1 MACLL
6 ASVNNKWKKA
16 ITIVLQTKKY
26 QKSFQFELRDL
37 YILSERN
44 EEDAMKEFLREL
56 DKETCKIVVS
66 KDIRGRYKK
75 STTVIIGIQASAESI
90 AKTLKSKIGTGGTY
104 KDGKIIL
111 QGDHRD
117 AVKQFLIGEGFNE
130 GSIEVL

>member
-1 MACLL
+1 
-6 ASVNNKWKKA
+6 
-16 ITIVLQTKKY
+16 
-26 QKSFQFELRDL
+26 
-37 YILSERN
+37 
-44 EEDAMKEFLREL
+44 MKEILREL
-56 DKETCKIVVS
+56 DKETYKIVVS

-75 STTVIIGIQASAESI
+75 STTVITGIQDSSAESI

-117 AVKQFLIGEGFNE
+117 AVKLFLIGEGFNE

>member
-1 MACLL
+1 LFAL
-6 ASVNNKWKKA
+6 NNKWKKA

-75 STTVIIGIQASAESI
+75 STTVITGIQASAESI